1 MEMEYYAIYL
11 SIWRPPYHY
20 SYLYVGF
27 PLTVKSIC
35 DKERP
40 SVQSSEKKKK
50 RKKMRSLLPLLML
63 CTSCS
68 CWVSQHRCFSGESV
82 DTGSMNNALIMNPWP
97 CWRENVFRHYS
108 QQGHYSQYIYINI
121 YVHTFALI
129 SVLHQPFSLVLLH

>member
-40 SVQSSEKKKK
+40 SMQSSEKKKK

-68 CWVSQHRCFSGESV
+68 CWVSQHRCFV
-82 DTGSMNNALIMNPWP
+82 ALRRSWTP
-97 CWRENVFRHYS
+97 S
-108 QQGHYSQYIYINI
+108 
-121 YVHTFALI
+121 
-129 SVLHQPFSLVLLH
+129 SLVQTHFVIVTVVYFRSALNSLLKLCRHNMNWFEPYLLILLADCFCF